1 VDSLELA
8 DLLHL
13 FRKLARRMT
22 VDEILADH
30 LHTSRRM
37 TVYAAAPFAADYPT
51 QEEIV
56 FVGRERL

>member
-1 VDSLELA
+1 
-8 DLLHL
+8 
-13 FRKLARRMT
+13 MT

-37 TVYAAAPFAADYPT
+37 TVYAATAFAADYPT